1 MRSSPALRVKQ
12 YAVNMI
18 QRQALFDQHT
28 SISRN
33 INRAV
38 KDTPNG
44 VNYAIVADVVHYVGP
59 GLAFI
64 AYPAAVAEMP
74 ISPLWSILFFFMVIL
89 LGLDSEVFS
98 SNLPKN
104 WLLH

>member
-1 MRSSPALRVKQ
+1 M
-12 YAVNMI
+12 
-18 QRQALFDQHT
+18 
-28 SISRN
+28 
-33 INRAV
+33 
-38 KDTPNG
+38 
-44 VNYAIVADVVHYVGP
+44 NYAIVADIVHYVGP

-98 SNLPKN
+98 SNLPRKLAVALKN
-104 WLLH
+104 LFRESERAGLPLAELTISKTCH